1 MLGKPE
7 RFTVLLT
14 RRDPNG
20 PRPGVPT
27 RQSASPAAAEG
38 AALDAASAAPRPESN
53 AEPIY
58 LSVPDNLP
66 FENEELAGILI
77 DVRLNMSD
85 LIETIYRLRRE
96 RPEMKVIAMGVPLEP
111 GQVQAVIGAGAKGY
125 LAETATEAEIRMAVE
140 VVLDGSVW
148 APRKVLAQLIDA
160 GGVQAASS
168 ANTIANKMT
177 PREME
182 VLRLLTEGKS
192 NRDIAEALSID
203 EVTVKAHLG
212 RMLRKTGASN
222 RVELTL
228 RSLDETGGKSSEVK
242 KK

>member
-1 MLGKPE
+1 MKSSNVTQIGIVAADPLRSVG
-7 RFTVLLT
+7 LLAILE
-14 RRDPNG
+14 DL
-20 PRPGVPT
+20 
-27 RQSASPAAAEG
+27 PALRAL
-38 AALDAASAAPRPESN
+38 ALDWDTA
-53 AEPIY
+53 
-58 LSVPDNLP
+58 
-66 FENEELAGILI
+66 FENDELAGILI

-85 LIETIYRLRRE
+85 LLETIYRLRRE

-111 GQVQAVIGAGAKGY
+111 GQVQAVIAAGAKGY
-125 LAETATEAEIRMAVE
+125 LAETASEGEIRMAVE

-177 PREME
+177 PREAE

-192 NRDIAEALSID
+192 NRDIAQALDID

-212 RMLRKTGASN
+212 RMLRKTGATN

-228 RSLDETGGKSSEVK
+228 RSLDEMGGKTSEVK